1 MNSEHVKFWQTNELG
16 SRFEVLKATYITHS
30 FARHTHD
37 GFAIGVIECG
47 AETFYYRGETHIAPE
62 GAVVVIDP
70 GEVHTGQAVTPEGWK
85 YRMIYPSADLL
96 ARAASEVAGRERG
109 VPTFKMPAIYDPV
122 LFENL
127 RQTHIVLEQSPSAL
141 ERETRLLWTLVQ
153 LVRRYASERPVPSPL
168 SIEHGA
174 LSRAQQYIHEHYAED
189 ISLETLAQNAH
200 LSPFHLSRLFR
211 ERLGLPPHVYLT
223 QLRISRA
230 KDLLNCGWAIA
241 DVALASGFADQSHF
255 NKAFKRTVG
264 VAPGQY
270 RKIRQDISDPSF

>member
-1 MNSEHVKFWQTNELG
+1 MNSEQVKFWQTNELG

-47 AETFYYRGETHIAPE
+47 AETFYYRGETHVAPE
-62 GAVVVIDP
+62 GSVVVIDP
-70 GEVHTGQAVTPEGWK
+70 GEVHTGQAVTREGWK
-85 YRMIYPSADLL
+85 YRMIYPAADLL
-96 ARAASEVAGRERG
+96 ARAASEAAGQERD
-109 VPTFKMPAIYDPV
+109 VPTFRMPAIYDPV

-153 LVRRYASERPVPSPL
+153 LVRRYATGRTVPSPL
-168 SIEHGA
+168 GAEHDA
-174 LSRAQQYIHEHYAED
+174 LSRARQYIHDHYAED
-189 ISLETLAQNAH
+189 ISLETLAQTAH

-230 KDLLNCGWAIA
+230 KDLLNCGWSIA
-241 DVALASGFADQSHF
+241 DVALATGFADQSHF

-270 RKIRQDISDPSF
+270 RKIRQDIANPSF